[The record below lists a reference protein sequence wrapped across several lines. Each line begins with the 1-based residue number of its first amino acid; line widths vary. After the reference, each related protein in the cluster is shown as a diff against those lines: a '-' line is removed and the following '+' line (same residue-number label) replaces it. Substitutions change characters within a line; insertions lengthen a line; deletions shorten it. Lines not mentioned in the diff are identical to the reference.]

1 MASLTY
7 TPTSAL
13 PHKSNFQATTMF
25 PFLFSSNYPRSR
37 PRPHPHPHPCPA
49 FYLRFHHVPTNR
61 SITRTLSHSNQNP
74 IPLSHHLPAEQ
85 LQKLNRNQVI

>member
-25 PFLFSSNYPRSR
+25 PFFS
-37 PRPHPHPHPCPA
+37 
-49 FYLRFHHVPTNR
+49 LL
-61 SITRTLSHSNQNP
+61 ITLALALVP
-74 IPLSHHLPAEQ
+74 IPIPIPALLSICVSTMYLPTDPSPVLCPIPIKTPSPFLIISQ
-85 LQKLNRNQVI
+85 QSNSKS